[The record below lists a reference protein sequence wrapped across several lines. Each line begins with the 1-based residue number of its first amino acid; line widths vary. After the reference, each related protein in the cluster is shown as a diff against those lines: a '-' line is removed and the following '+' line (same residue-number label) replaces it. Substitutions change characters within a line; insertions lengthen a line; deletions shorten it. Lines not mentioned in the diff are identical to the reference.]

1 MHTDISLFCWKLH
14 RGLKAEKVH
23 LCVFTC
29 ASLSHRAA
37 VAFTFDLPWRR
48 ISLTLCKCVSVTA
61 VGVLVESLQN
71 GVPSRGP
78 FVCCFD
84 YEQAISPRGW
94 MASTLGLQQVRG
106 CIFVCVRECIHKCR
120 ESERRWDSFFFVFC
134 VCTFVQLC
142 AHEDIVTLSRIRV
155 SFIFFSLYLLRNNFA
170 SNIYII
176 RSGHTPIQDLHWHIN
191 TDSNSK

>member
-23 LCVFTC
+23 LCITKPPCCCRFHLWFALTPH
-29 ASLSHRAA
+29 LS
-37 VAFTFDLPWRR
+37 F
-48 ISLTLCKCVSVTA
+48 SLTLCKCVSVTA

-94 MASTLGLQQVRG
+94 LASTLGLQKVRG

-120 ESERRWDSFFFVFC
+120 ESERRWDSFFLSFVS
-134 VCTFVQLC
+134 VHLDSSVLMKILSLC
-142 AHEDIVTLSRIRV
+142 LGLECLLYFFHFIYFAIILHPTL
-155 SFIFFSLYLLRNNFA
+155 
-170 SNIYII
+170 
-176 RSGHTPIQDLHWHIN
+176 T
-191 TDSNSK
+191 